1 MNQLSKLPG
10 GFTRFDLNYLTR
22 EFNRRY
28 NAGIKYRLFKHKG
41 YLIDLDLI
49 CGGLEPAESM
59 KQWRRNEV
67 INLRKK
73 GIEAIY

>member
-1 MNQLSKLPG
+1 MYFRKDKL
-10 GFTRFDLNYLTR
+10 FR
-22 EFNRRY
+22 
-28 NAGIKYRLFKHKG
+28 HKG

-49 CGGLEPAESM
+49 CGGLEPAEPM

>member
-28 NAGIKYRLFKHKG
+28 NANIKDKLFRHKG

-49 CGGLEPAESM
+49 C
-59 KQWRRNEV
+59 
-67 INLRKK
+67 
-73 GIEAIY
+73 

>member
-1 MNQLSKLPG
+1 MNQLSKLPE
-10 GFTRFDLNYLTR
+10 GFNRFDLNYLTR

-49 CGGLEPAESM
+49 CGGLEPAEAEKSKKAKERSKFGYYR
-59 KQWRRNEV
+59 KQ
-67 INLRKK
+67 I
-73 GIEAIY
+73 